1 MLGPRSISLS
11 LLSLLLLTPVG
22 NARDTAYVAEIQ
34 QWRNDFDKDVRT
46 GGWLE
51 LIGRLKLEQGATTL
65 GSDSGSTLL
74 LPAVAPKRLG
84 TVVREDGA
92 VKFEPVEGVAAT
104 VDGRAA
110 AAVNELSTK
119 AGSGR
124 VKVGNYNFAVRVIG
138 DDFYLLVRD
147 SENPSIARFKGT
159 SWFPIDHAYRVKAR
173 FTAYAQPE
181 QVPVPM
187 THVDSKETMTS
198 MGDVTFRWAG
208 NTVRLKSFTDGDR
221 LFLMFQD
228 RTNGRQTYGGGR
240 FLYAPI
246 PKGGTTMLD
255 FNKAFNP
262 YCSVNSYVMCPVPP
276 PENRLG
282 VEVAAGE
289 KYDGDD

>member
-1 MLGPRSISLS
+1 MLGPRSIALS
-11 LLSLLLLTPVG
+11 LLSLLLLNPVG

-34 QWRNDFDKDVRT
+34 KWRDDFDNDVRT

-65 GSDSGSTLL
+65 GSDSASALL
-74 LPAVAPKRLG
+74 LPPVAPKRLG
-84 TVVREDGA
+84 TVIREGGV
-92 VKFEPVEGVAAT
+92 VKFEPAEGVAAT
-104 VDGRAA
+104 VDGKAV
-110 AAVNELSTK
+110 AAVDELSTK

-124 VKVGNYNFAVRVIG
+124 VKVGNYSFAVRVIG

-147 SENPSIARFKGT
+147 SENPSVARFKGT
-159 SWFPIDHAYRVKAR
+159 SWFPIDRAYRVKAR

-187 THVDSKETMTS
+187 THVDSRETMTS
-198 MGDVTFRWAG
+198 TGDVTFQWAG
-208 NTVRLKSFTDGDR
+208 NPVRLKLFTDEDR
-221 LFLMFQD
+221 LFVMFQD
-228 RTNGRQTYGGGR
+228 RTNGRETYGGGR
-240 FLYAPI
+240 FLYAPM

-276 PENRLG
+276 PENRLD

-289 KYDGDD
+289 MYDGDD